1 MEISNLLLKKFAVFF
16 LILSSIFFW
25 SLNFGNVEIRFLY
38 LFLIFPIIYKSIK
51 EKNFF
56 QEKIK
61 IITIFSLILISNFL
75 ISFDLNNYNI
85 LYFINYSVF
94 FCTFLIVLHYSYLIQ
109 KIDILVLLILL
120 FFFLTLIISGE
131 ILIPS
136 INNSFDPWVD
146 KCGGIKLNLTL
157 LNLNENF
164 TFISKDNFDNVF
176 YEKISSFK
184 LGVKEMIF
192 KENSHFSIVAS
203 AVCMYGISKY
213 FDSKNKLF
221 KILLISFLILSYIKS
236 TTTFYLSCLLSFFI
250 IFLFN
255 YKKFSN
261 IKKVAFFIFLTL
273 IVSTLIIDSKCSK
286 KFKPI
291 FNIIKTNLFLFNQS
305 VSDLKNDN
313 FNNKKFND
321 KNEVKLKIEIEE
333 SNTTSAVILKS
344 TEIALKS
351 ILEKPFGWGINNY
364 FQAHQKYLDELKF
377 YKSYNN
383 HIHVKT
389 LNKHDASSTLIKMI
403 VELGLFNLIILIFFI
418 KYLKNKSIAL
428 NEKLFCV
435 TLIISQLIRG
445 VGYFNSGFLIILFFV
460 ILRSNFN
467 KKFINFDKTK
477 QIP

>member
-25 SLNFGNVEIRFLY
+25 SLNFGNFEIRFLY

-85 LYFINYSVF
+85 LYFINYSVV

-109 KIDILVLLILL
+109 KIDILVLLFLL
-120 FFFLTLIISGE
+120 FFFLTLVISGE

-146 KCGGIKLNLTL
+146 KCGGIKLNLSL
-157 LNLNENF
+157 LNLNENL
-164 TFISKDNFDNVF
+164 TFNSEDTFNEKTF
-176 YEKISSFK
+176 YDHQKISSFK

-221 KILLISFLILSYIKS
+221 KILLISFLILSYIKG

-261 IKKVAFFIFLTL
+261 IKKVAFFIFL
-273 IVSTLIIDSKCSK
+273 
-286 KFKPI
+286 
-291 FNIIKTNLFLFNQS
+291 
-305 VSDLKNDN
+305 
-313 FNNKKFND
+313 
-321 KNEVKLKIEIEE
+321 
-333 SNTTSAVILKS
+333 
-344 TEIALKS
+344 
-351 ILEKPFGWGINNY
+351 
-364 FQAHQKYLDELKF
+364 H
-377 YKSYNN
+377 
-383 HIHVKT
+383 
-389 LNKHDASSTLIKMI
+389 
-403 VELGLFNLIILIFFI
+403 
-418 KYLKNKSIAL
+418 
-428 NEKLFCV
+428 
-435 TLIISQLIRG
+435 
-445 VGYFNSGFLIILFFV
+445 
-460 ILRSNFN
+460 
-467 KKFINFDKTK
+467 
-477 QIP
+477 